1 MLKTRFIF
9 NPCSGRNH
17 RDPSLLARCH
27 AFIAEN
33 KLDAE
38 VAITERPQHATELA
52 RRAIDDG
59 CGLVVAVG
67 GDGTMNEVA
76 QALVHNT
83 AALGLIPCGSGNGL
97 GRHLGIPGPGR
108 GAFRTLLHG
117 EVRNIDTGIANGR
130 PFFNAMGI
138 GFDAEISFRFNQLV
152 RRGLAA
158 YVRTALGT
166 YFSFKPQAFII
177 HNGRTL
183 STRAF
188 LITVANSDQY
198 GNDAMIA
205 PGACVDDGSLDLV
218 AIKSVGFFNALPLA
232 VRLFTNTLDGSPSV
246 QRLHGGHFII
256 ERTAS
261 GRLHTDG
268 ETHDTTASI
277 EVTVLPRSLKIMGPA
292 KPVAIKPDE
301 PAPAGEDC
309 VTFARHP

>member
-17 RDPSLLARCH
+17 RDPSLLARCY
-27 AFIAEN
+27 AFIAEH

-76 QALVHNT
+76 QALVHHD

-117 EVRNIDTGIANGR
+117 QVREIDTGIANGR

-152 RRGLAA
+152 RRGLSA

-177 HNGRTL
+177 HNGTTL

-218 AIKSVGFFNALPLA
+218 AIKSVGFFNVLPLA

-256 ERTAS
+256 ERTAP

-292 KPVAIKPDE
+292 KPVAIKPAD
-301 PAPAGEDC
+301 PAPASEDC
-309 VTFARHP
+309 VTFGQRP